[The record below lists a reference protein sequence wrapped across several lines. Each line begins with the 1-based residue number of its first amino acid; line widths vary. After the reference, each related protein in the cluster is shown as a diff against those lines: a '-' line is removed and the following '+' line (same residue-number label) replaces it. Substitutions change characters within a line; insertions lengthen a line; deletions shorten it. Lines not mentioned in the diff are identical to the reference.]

1 MLGMTYA
8 VLSLRLGVLHHSP
21 LCEGALDIVG
31 VLLERRPGHIV
42 LSNGTKVL
50 LKSGVSASHIP
61 IGRSVTISCTVK
73 DGAKLAEALRL
84 NPDWLLEAAEAA
96 GFGGQAD
103 EHPEH
108 DELLDGEV
116 EEFERRELER
126 ELERLSVI

>member
-8 VLSLRLGVLHHSP
+8 VLSLRLGVPHHSP

-96 GFGGQAD
+96 GFGSQAD

>member
-1 MLGMTYA
+1 MRSFPCVFGC
-8 VLSLRLGVLHHSP
+8 SSP
-21 LCEGALDIVG
+21 ITLCGGALDIVG
-31 VLLERRPGHIV
+31 VLLKRRPGHIV

-50 LKSGVSASHIP
+50 LKNGVSASHIP
-61 IGRSVTISCTVK
+61 IGRSVTISCSVK
-73 DGAKLAEALRL
+73 NGAKLAEALRL

-96 GFGGQAD
+96 GFASQAD
-103 EHPEH
+103 QHPEH